1 MNISRTS
8 RVWFFVAFWAI
19 MLGSASCVEI
29 DETLG
34 ENFIPTDQIWDVY
47 PCESQTLTQITM
59 RNSDKLSGYS
69 TSRFT
74 FGAVKDENFVTR
86 KMTSFTLVPLDKNVD
101 FGKSVNGYPKV
112 TQFHLSA
119 VRDTLSM
126 VFDNQE
132 RILQN
137 VYVQSLKAPLDS
149 NILYTDTQ
157 LQTNETIISLGIP
170 VYDGGD
176 SLSFDFSIEYA
187 NSVIKGIQDF
197 QSEETDSLNHYL
209 KHVPGIVL
217 STDLQVEVGGR
228 INMFNLPIKVE
239 SGYVTGNFAEL
250 KIKGMYDYSEEPVD
264 TSFIFYFGPSDF
276 LKDDDTSYPQQY
288 AFNTNESEI
297 IGKSYEDFIS
307 SWNGENIYIEG
318 GSGLKPV
325 IKAMEIKSIVSRL
338 LKETKATEGHENIDT
353 NTVVINKATIILPFN
368 VGTDYEVLD
377 KYPMILSPT
386 VRLVSESDEDG
397 ETLYTY
403 AGLTDSSIES
413 ENQGDINRSLF
424 MYCPD
429 VSHHVQEIANL
440 KQEEGESDADLPQ
453 E

>member
-8 RVWFFVAFWAI
+8 RVWFFAAFWAI

-149 NILYTDTQ
+149 NVLYTDTQ
-157 LQTNETIISLGIP
+157 LKTNETIISLGIP

-209 KHVPGIVL
+209 KHV
-217 STDLQVEVGGR
+217 
-228 INMFNLPIKVE
+228 
-239 SGYVTGNFAEL
+239 
-250 KIKGMYDYSEEPVD
+250 
-264 TSFIFYFGPSDF
+264 
-276 LKDDDTSYPQQY
+276 
-288 AFNTNESEI
+288 
-297 IGKSYEDFIS
+297 
-307 SWNGENIYIEG
+307 
-318 GSGLKPV
+318 
-325 IKAMEIKSIVSRL
+325 
-338 LKETKATEGHENIDT
+338 
-353 NTVVINKATIILPFN
+353 
-368 VGTDYEVLD
+368 
-377 KYPMILSPT
+377 
-386 VRLVSESDEDG
+386 
-397 ETLYTY
+397 
-403 AGLTDSSIES
+403 
-413 ENQGDINRSLF
+413 
-424 MYCPD
+424 
-429 VSHHVQEIANL
+429 
-440 KQEEGESDADLPQ
+440 
-453 E
+453 